1 MSLMIADRVKSP
13 LRCIFDENV
22 IRMSTSTTI
31 GAAND
36 KVPAKIEGNRVEIG
50 FNNRFLLDAFR
61 ACDRAC
67 DLDTVKVTLNGP
79 LSPITVV
86 PVEGDSF
93 LFLVLP
99 VRLRNEK

>member
-1 MSLMIADRVKSP
+1 
-13 LRCIFDENV
+13 V

-61 ACDRAC
+61 ACD
-67 DLDTVKVTLNGP
+67 LDTIKVTLNGP

>member
-1 MSLMIADRVKSP
+1 MAKQILYGNEAR
-13 LRCIFDENV
+13 
-22 IRMSTSTTI
+22 
-31 GAAND
+31 AALQAGID
-36 KVPAKIEGNRVEIG
+36 K
-50 FNNRFLLDAFR
+50 LS
-61 ACDRAC
+61 
-67 DLDTVKVTLNGP
+67 DTVKVTLNGP